1 MNLKDF
7 QSLLQQKQPHALT
20 RYGDGEWN
28 IFDNVNC
35 NRKGFKFDSEIDQE
49 FRQELKNSY
58 DYQAKNYYAADKEP
72 ISACLFVNEHYKEFL
87 KGIGV
92 FNLFPVV
99 LIGNEK
105 SNLRKVAFKID
116 LFFPVSNNAWKVHP
130 NLHKEILVEIK
141 KHKSPVLVL
150 FACGPYGN
158 VLIHKIWQK
167 NKKHILWNIGS
178 VFDPMLL
185 GKITRD
191 YQKRLEEN
199 DC

>member
-7 QSLLQQKQPHALT
+7 QKLLEQKQPHALT

-28 IFDNVNC
+28 IFDDVNC
-35 NRKGFKFDSEIDQE
+35 NRKGFKFDSEIDQK
-49 FRQELKNSY
+49 FRQELKDSY
-58 DYQAKNYYAADKEP
+58 DYKEKNYYVADKDP
-72 ISACLFVNEHYKEFL
+72 ISACLFVNKHYKEFL
-87 KGIGV
+87 KGIGI

-99 LIGNEK
+99 LIGHEK

-130 NLHKEILVEIK
+130 NLHEEILEEIK
-141 KHKSPVLVL
+141 RYKKPALIL
-150 FACGPYGN
+150 FACGPYSN

-178 VFDPMLL
+178 VFDPFLL
-185 GKITRD
+185 GKNTRG
-191 YQKRLEEN
+191 YHERLEEE
-199 DC
+199 